1 MQRLEE
7 LSSLVGIHADWLAWV
22 GGVSLATVLISA
34 IAVPVLIRQMPPDYF
49 MEDSAGSEWLRRQH
63 RVLRVTFL
71 FFKNL
76 FGALL
81 VVGGLIMFVT
91 PGQGILTLG
100 AGILLLNFPGKRRF
114 EIWLVTRE
122 PVKRAIDWIRR
133 RAGRPPLLLPGDQSK
148 IG

>member
-34 IAVPVLIRQMPPDYF
+34 IAVPILIRQMPPDYF